1 MPYKRIFH
9 YFWLQTKKYKWSFYF
24 TFITYGL
31 AVVFSNILNP
41 ILYKKIIDLV
51 SQKVPNGD
59 LKSDLFFILFEII
72 IVVISYQILYRL
84 GDYFIINFQSNV
96 IREIHNDTFRRLMNN
111 SYKFFSNNFS
121 GSLVAKAKRFANSF
135 ERLTDIIS
143 YNFWFT
149 IVQLT
154 GVFIVLFIK
163 VPKIGLLLFIWSI
176 IYIFITALFIKKKI
190 KYDLLEAEADSKV
203 TARFSDTI
211 SNILNIKI
219 FSGRI
224 RENKHFGDVTFDE
237 YKKRK
242 KSWTFGNFQNAIQG
256 FLMALLQ
263 LTVLYT
269 MINLWLDGSISTG
282 MLVLIQTFMFS
293 VFDHLWDFGKSMTN
307 FFKSLSNAKEMV
319 DILDIIPDILDPQN
333 PETLKIKEGH
343 IVFKDVF
350 FKYNNEQEVLSNFNF
365 EIKPGE
371 GIGLVGHSGVG
382 KSTIT
387 KLLLRFN
394 DITSGIITI
403 DGQNIKN
410 ITQDDLRSVIAYVP
424 QEPILFH
431 RSIRENIAYSKPDA
445 TEEEIIN
452 VAKKAHAHEFIIKL
466 PNGYDTKV
474 GERGIK
480 LSGGERQRVAI
491 ARAMLK
497 SAPIIVLDEATSS
510 LDSVSEA
517 YIHDAFKELM
527 RDKTTLVIAHRL
539 STVQEMDNIIVL
551 SEGKIAEQGT
561 HGDLLE
567 KKGIYSDL
575 WEHQTGGFLK

>member
-1 MPYKRIFH
+1 MPFKRIFH
-9 YFWLQTKKYKWSFYF
+9 YYWLQTKKYKWSFYF
-24 TFITYGL
+24 TFIIYGL

-41 ILYKKIIDLV
+41 ILYKKIIDAV
-51 SQKVPNGD
+51 TQKIPSGD
-59 LKSDLFFILFEII
+59 LKSDLFFILFEIV
-72 IVVISYQILYRL
+72 IVVVSYQILYRL

-96 IREIHNDTFRRLMNN
+96 IREIHNDTFKRLMNN
-111 SYKFFSNNFS
+111 SYIFFSNNFS
-121 GSLVAKAKRFANSF
+121 GSLVAKAKRFASSF

-149 IVQLT
+149 IVQLA
-154 GVFIVLFIK
+154 GVFIVLFIQ
-163 VPKIGLLLFIWSI
+163 VPKIGLLLFVWSI
-176 IYIFITALFIKKKI
+176 IYIFITTLFIRKKI

-219 FSGRI
+219 FSGRE
-224 RENKHFGDVTFDE
+224 REKRDFGDTTFDE

-242 KSWTFGNFQNAIQG
+242 KSGLFGNFESAVQA
-256 FLMALLQ
+256 FLMGTFQ
-263 LTVLYT
+263 LAVLYT
-269 MINLWLDGSISTG
+269 MVNLWLDGSISTG

-319 DILDIIPDILDPQN
+319 DIFDTVPDILDPQN

-343 IVFKDVF
+343 IVFKNVF
-350 FKYNNEQEVLSNFNF
+350 FKYNDKQEVLSNFNF

-371 GIGLVGHSGVG
+371 GVGLVGHSGVG

-394 DITSGIITI
+394 DISEGTITI

-410 ITQDDLRSVIAYVP
+410 ITQDDLRSAIAYVP

-497 SAPIIVLDEATSS
+497 NAPIIVLDEATSS
-510 LDSVSEA
+510 LDSVSES

-527 RDKTTLVIAHRL
+527 KDKTTLVIAHRL
-539 STVQEMDNIIVL
+539 STVQEMDRIIVL

-567 KKGIYSDL
+567 KKSVYADL

>member
-1 MPYKRIFH
+1 MPFKRIFH
-9 YFWLQTKKYKWSFYF
+9 YYWLQTKKYKWSFYF
-24 TFITYGL
+24 TFIIYGL

-41 ILYKKIIDLV
+41 ILYKRIIDVV
-51 SQKVPNGD
+51 SQKIPSGD
-59 LKSDLFFILFEII
+59 LKSDLFFILFQIV

-111 SYKFFSNNFS
+111 SYIFFSNNFS
-121 GSLVAKAKRFANSF
+121 GSLVAKAKRFASSF

-149 IVQLT
+149 IVQLV
-154 GVFIVLFIK
+154 GVFIVLFIQ
-163 VPKIGLLLFIWSI
+163 VPKIGFLLFVWSI
-176 IYIFITALFIKKKI
+176 IYIFITTLFIRKKI

-203 TARFSDTI
+203 TARFSDAI

-219 FSGRI
+219 FSGRG
-224 RENKHFGDVTFDE
+224 RENKHFGDITFDE

-242 KSWTFGNFQNAIQG
+242 KSWLFGNFESAVQA
-256 FLMALLQ
+256 FLMGTFQ
-263 LTVLYT
+263 LVVLYT
-269 MINLWLDGSISTG
+269 MVNLWLDGSISTG

-319 DILDIIPDILDPQN
+319 DILDIVPDILDPQN

-350 FKYNNEQEVLSNFNF
+350 FKYNNNQEVLNNFNF

-394 DITSGIITI
+394 DISEGAITI

-410 ITQDDLRSVIAYVP
+410 ITQDDLRSAIAYVP

-452 VAKKAHAHEFIIKL
+452 VAQKAHAHEFIIKL
-466 PNGYDTKV
+466 LNGYDTKV

-497 SAPIIVLDEATSS
+497 NAPIIILDEATSS
-510 LDSVSEA
+510 LDSVSES

-527 RDKTTLVIAHRL
+527 KDKTTLVIAHRL
-539 STVQEMDNIIVL
+539 STVQEMDRIIVL
-551 SEGKIAEQGT
+551 SEGKITEQGT
-561 HGDLLE
+561 HGDLLK
-567 KKGIYSDL
+567 KKGIYADL
-575 WEHQTGGFLK
+575 WEHQTGGFLR